1 MPFTAFHLGAG
12 LLGKGLAPKTQSLT
26 FFAAC
31 QVAIDLEPG
40 IRMLLGHDDLHTVT
54 HNPVGLAVVVTVCA
68 LVWRRLQVYG
78 WWRLPV
84 LGTRALVDTAV
95 WAALSHLILDAIS
108 HRDVW
113 GSGLLYAGMD
123 HGEDAA
129 MLFAGLGAI
138 LLAARWTIGAAR
150 ALHRRRQTG

>member
-31 QVAIDLEPG
+31 QVAIDIEPG
-40 IRMLLGHDDLHTVT
+40 VRMLLDHDDLHTIT
-54 HNPVGLAVVVTVCA
+54 HNPIGLAVVVTVCA
-68 LVWRRLQVYG
+68 LVWRRLQAYG

-84 LGTRALVDTAV
+84 LSARALVDTAV

-113 GSGLLYAGMD
+113 GSSVLYAGMN
-123 HGEDAA
+123 HAEDAA
-129 MLFAGLGAI
+129 LLMAGLGAI
-138 LLAARWTIGAAR
+138 LLGARWAIGAAR
-150 ALHRRRQTG
+150 ARRLRRQTG

>member
-40 IRMLLGHDDLHTVT
+40 IRMLLGHGDLHTIT

-68 LVWRRLQVYG
+68 LVWRRLQVYS
-78 WWRLPV
+78 WWQLPA

-95 WAALSHLILDAIS
+95 WSALSHLILDAIS

-123 HGEDAA
+123 HAEDAA
-129 MLFAGLGAI
+129 LLMAGLGAI
-138 LLAARWTIGAAR
+138 LLAVRWIIDGVRARR
-150 ALHRRRQTG
+150 LRRQTG

>member
-26 FFAAC
+26 FFTAC
-31 QVAIDLEPG
+31 QVAIDIEPG
-40 IRMLLGHDDLHTVT
+40 VRLLLGHGDLHTMT
-54 HNPVGLAVVVTVCA
+54 HNPVGLAAVVAICA
-68 LVWRRLQVYG
+68 LVWNWLQAYG

-84 LGTRALVDTAV
+84 LSRRALADTAV

-129 MLFAGLGAI
+129 LLMAGLGAL
-138 LLAARWTIGAAR
+138 LLAARWLIGAAQ
-150 ALHRRRQTG
+150 ARRRPRQTG